1 MKRRILLLA
10 GILALG
16 ATSFAAEGTRDF
28 LDNFKDVVAPNENM
42 TGYWNQNFTAYSD
55 KEGRD
60 DGKEMKLENEI
71 GLNLTDKL
79 TVALRTQTYLEFPS
93 EKGGSTDNYR
103 IDAKYNHGE
112 IFGSKLVFTQ
122 RVRLYKTG
130 DSEGV
135 YSYTP
140 QIDFGGYLGEKGW
153 GTANLEYLYGRSL
166 GGTDEQVIKYD
177 IDFGWDLGYGFSNE
191 IEFFGA
197 KDLTEGDVD
206 VHSLLLALF
215 FDHTLW
221 TSVNESTTFAFHTE
235 ISTTPININTGSGKK
250 DKTKFDAFDSETF
263 VKLNK
268 TWHDNFST
276 YLQAGLTSSRN
287 LTSSKLHKDNK
298 PDGDIVY
305 RSSQNGVNLQ
315 GYGRI
320 GFSYSF

>member
-28 LDNFKDVVAPNENM
+28 LDNFKDVIAPNEEM
-42 TGYWNQNFTAYSD
+42 TGYWNQDFTGYTDSEGKND
-55 KEGRD
+55 KYMR
-60 DGKEMKLENEI
+60 LQNSI
-71 GLNLTDKL
+71 GLNLTEKFSM
-79 TVALRTQTYLEFPS
+79 ALRTRSYLAFPS
-93 EKGGSTDNYR
+93 HSSQGGNDNFR
-103 IDAKYNHGE
+103 IDAKYNSGE
-112 IFGSKLVFTQ
+112 IFGSKLEFSQ
-122 RVRLYKTG
+122 RLRFYRSG
-130 DSEGV
+130 GGEGA

-153 GTANLEYLYGRSL
+153 GIANLEYFYGRSV
-166 GGTDEQVIKYD
+166 GGTDEQALKYD

-197 KDLTEGDVD
+197 KNLTEGDAD
-206 VHSLLLALF
+206 FHSLFLALY

-221 TSVNESTTFAFHTE
+221 TSVNESTTFDFHTE
-235 ISTTPININTGSGKK
+235 ISATPVKINTGSGKK

-276 YLQAGLTSSRN
+276 YLQAGVTTSRN
-287 LTSSKLHKDNK
+287 LTSSKLYEDNDPTK
-298 PDGDIVY
+298 EIVY